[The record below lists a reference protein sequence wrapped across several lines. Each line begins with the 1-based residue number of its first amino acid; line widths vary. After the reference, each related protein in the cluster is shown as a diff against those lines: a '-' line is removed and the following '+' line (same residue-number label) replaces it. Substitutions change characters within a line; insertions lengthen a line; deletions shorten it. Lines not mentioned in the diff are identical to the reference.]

1 MNGDL
6 RVSFKSVPATK
17 DRHSGY
23 VRMTASVNG
32 TRFRL
37 ALKHI
42 HPSDS
47 REELIS
53 LSSTLFRIYK
63 EALLQNQPIRAKELK
78 KQFMATPPSLLYDTI
93 HRSSTSN
100 LLSIGKTISF
110 EQYQFQLKTIK
121 SIPIFCQLTYGIP
134 EISIL
139 ALPDTFLDQLETF
152 FSNHSTEK
160 HRSREQVQLICTIL
174 LREHRKG
181 IIQLSD
187 SVKQQLAQYSISEEL
202 TLEDVRSLQEA
213 HLPCHYAAIRD
224 IFIFSCFT
232 GLGYNDIKQ
241 LTGHQLRKVSDGSLW
256 LLTNN
261 LQLSLSVLPQRLQ
274 NQILEQ
280 GHNKPLFRLTTIQ
293 HINASLRYIALKSDV
308 HTLFTFKSAR
318 KYYLSRRKEQESE
331 KMKI

>member
-37 ALKHI
+37 AI
-42 HPSDS
+42 PSGS
-47 REELIS
+47 QEKLS

-63 EALLQNQPIRAKELK
+63 EALLHNKPITAKELK
-78 KQFMATPPSLLYDTI
+78 KQFMAAPPSLLYDTI

-139 ALPDTFLDQLETF
+139 ALPDIILD
-152 FSNHSTEK
+152 
-160 HRSREQVQLICTIL
+160 
-174 LREHRKG
+174 
-181 IIQLSD
+181 
-187 SVKQQLAQYSISEEL
+187 
-202 TLEDVRSLQEA
+202 
-213 HLPCHYAAIRD
+213 
-224 IFIFSCFT
+224 
-232 GLGYNDIKQ
+232 
-241 LTGHQLRKVSDGSLW
+241 
-256 LLTNN
+256 
-261 LQLSLSVLPQRLQ
+261 
-274 NQILEQ
+274 
-280 GHNKPLFRLTTIQ
+280 
-293 HINASLRYIALKSDV
+293 
-308 HTLFTFKSAR
+308 
-318 KYYLSRRKEQESE
+318 
-331 KMKI
+331 